1 MKKILN
7 ILAKDHDKWLRIVKS
22 FGLDKNAE
30 DLVQDMYLKIYNLD
44 PKYKQTI
51 MFNDTEVNHYF
62 IFRMLRNMFLD
73 KCKKKKYTTSIE
85 TTIVHPI
92 SKEISYE
99 YQEQIDL
106 IKNEINTWHVYYKRI
121 HELLYLEGINMTQ
134 LSKMTGI
141 DYNVIRRAKQKIDKL
156 LKMQMQ

>member
-1 MKKILN
+1 MNKILN
-7 ILAKDHDKWLRIVKS
+7 ILSQDHDKWLRIVKS
-22 FGLDKNAE
+22 FGLDKDAE
-30 DLVQDMYLKIYNLD
+30 DLVQDMYLKIYQLD

-51 MFNDTEVNHYF
+51 MFNETEVNHYF

-85 TTIVHPI
+85 TTNVNPL

-106 IKNEINTWHVYYKRI
+106 IKNEIDTWHVYYKRI